1 MPRYTIHTISR
12 NPATWIRL
20 GVRAYLHDCKRRA
33 MDMRPAWPYVLAV
46 LRRNMEEVFDNE
58 GAVDG
63 EPRWASNSTN
73 PIRFHGKMDTTA
85 ARAIAQGFGAR
96 GHLRAKLM
104 GRLVGTQHS
113 YRSWKRLAYPGRKIM
128 ELTGFLKDQLTTGDG
143 AHVYTTRGKLVYG
156 SQYQGFT
163 IRTQH
168 APDALH
174 TERPRS
180 PRDNFSRGM
189 DLGGVLD
196 AGRTDYYPMEPR
208 ELFRITEAS
217 LDEISE
223 HIADYVYGV

>member
-63 EPRWASNSTN
+63 EPRWKENSRR
-73 PIRFHGKMDTTA
+73 PIHFHGQVTRTF
-85 ARAIAQGFGAR
+85 RLPGGRSFSSTGFPSYAVWK
-96 GHLRAKLM
+96 KLN
-104 GRLVGTQHS
+104 
-113 YRSWKRLAYPGRKIM
+113 YPGAKIM
-128 ELTGFLKDQLTTGDG
+128 ELTGKLRQQLTDPGDPTRYVRFQKSKLIFGTNYEQYPLG
-143 AHVYTTRGKLVYG
+143 AG
-156 SQYQGFT
+156 
-163 IRTQH
+163 
-168 APDALH
+168 
-174 TERPRS
+174 RPRS
-180 PRDNFSRGM
+180 GRDRLTG
-189 DLGGVLD
+189 DLGGIND